1 MQSAVLDGGRQC
13 NVVYRG
19 FAKALALD
27 TPLPTPTGWTSMGQ
41 VSVGDVLFDEN
52 GNRCR
57 VVLATDVMVNR
68 KCYRISFDDGESVV
82 ACEDHLW
89 AVNDGYLRRR
99 QVVRTSD
106 LAEPTSAKTNRVH
119 RYSIANA
126 RALDTG
132 FSGEF
137 LIHPY
142 ALGFWLGDGS
152 SSCGQVTIGDIDAA
166 ESIKNLELCGESVS
180 PIASTRKGNAQ
191 RYLVGTGH
199 KLRSAEIERTIRFKS
214 RVASGVSLRT
224 AARDCG
230 MSYRTACGIKYLNRR
245 SYACNERASFHTRLD
260 ELRVLSNKHI
270 PAAYQR
276 AGVSSRLALLQGL
289 MDTDGTI
296 SKSGHCAY
304 STKLPRLRDDVR
316 ELLAGLGI
324 KSTIKEDVIGGRS
337 YWKVQFTCYADMP
350 CFRLARKLE
359 RLKQR
364 KAVSISSSRRIVGV
378 EEVPSVPVRCI
389 QVDSPSRL
397 YLCSH
402 SMIPTH
408 NTTISE
414 NTALWATLYGHRK
427 YAVVLGAEAGL
438 AKNMLDSMKMELF
451 ENDLLMEDFPEVVHA
466 IRESE
471 GKHQKCPGQTYA
483 GKKTHII
490 WNAERVRFPCIPNAA
505 GSGASIAAKGLTASA
520 RGLKVKDA
528 TGKNMRPD
536 LVIIDDPQTDESARS
551 PMQVD
556 QRKRIIQKSVLK
568 LGGHGSRMAAILN
581 GTIIEA
587 DDLVDQLSDHRRH
600 PEWQSERIPMV
611 RSWAGRHDD
620 LWMDRYKRLRTSY
633 DPEIVGDQSRAH
645 DEANQFYLANREAM
659 DAGCVVS
666 WPDIPTPEDE
676 HSAIQH
682 AYNMLIDD
690 GPDVFASECQNQPLR
705 TEAEESTIE
714 LKQSAIES
722 RTNGLPH
729 RIVPLNATH
738 LVAHIDVQHSLLYY
752 TAFAC
757 DNDMTGSV
765 IDTDTYPQQPMPY
778 FQLREARRTL
788 AHAYPGTQ
796 PTEAVEAGLSDL
808 ITELFTR
815 DWKREGGATQA
826 LELCLI
832 DWADG
837 TMQDV
842 IARVCR
848 EHTFK
853 ALIRPAA
860 GKGIGPGD
868 PPMMYYKVR
877 QGEQLGHHWLVA
889 RSAKYAVQSVT
900 VDSNYWKEKAA
911 RSLSCLPTMRGAVRL
926 WGDGNTDHRM
936 TADHYSSEKGEKLT
950 HDRTQRTGYV
960 WKKKPNRENHRW
972 DNLYNCLVAA
982 SMRGC
987 GKETIT
993 KVKTA
998 IPDHLKKKRFA

>member
-1 MQSAVLDGGRQC
+1 MREVSDIGEVPAVVNPDRKESCRLNLELFLTTYFPDSTGLTPFSDDHKRVIARMQGVCLKGGRQC

-19 FAKALALD
+19 F
-27 TPLPTPTGWTSMGQ
+27 G
-41 VSVGDVLFDEN
+41 
-52 GNRCR
+52 
-57 VVLATDVMVNR
+57 
-68 KCYRISFDDGESVV
+68 
-82 ACEDHLW
+82 
-89 AVNDGYLRRR
+89 
-99 QVVRTSD
+99 
-106 LAEPTSAKTNRVH
+106 KT
-119 RYSIANA
+119 
-126 RALDTG
+126 
-132 FSGEF
+132 
-137 LIHPY
+137 
-142 ALGFWLGDGS
+142 
-152 SSCGQVTIGDIDAA
+152 
-166 ESIKNLELCGESVS
+166 SVS
-180 PIASTRKGNAQ
+180 EG
-191 RYLVGTGH
+191 
-199 KLRSAEIERTIRFKS
+199 
-214 RVASGVSLRT
+214 
-224 AARDCG
+224 
-230 MSYRTACGIKYLNRR
+230 
-245 SYACNERASFHTRLD
+245 
-260 ELRVLSNKHI
+260 
-270 PAAYQR
+270 
-276 AGVSSRLALLQGL
+276 
-289 MDTDGTI
+289 
-296 SKSGHCAY
+296 
-304 STKLPRLRDDVR
+304 
-316 ELLAGLGI
+316 
-324 KSTIKEDVIGGRS
+324 
-337 YWKVQFTCYADMP
+337 
-350 CFRLARKLE
+350 
-359 RLKQR
+359 
-364 KAVSISSSRRIVGV
+364 
-378 EEVPSVPVRCI
+378 
-389 QVDSPSRL
+389 
-397 YLCSH
+397 
-402 SMIPTH
+402 
-408 NTTISE
+408 
-414 NTALWATLYGHRK
+414 TALWATMYGHRK
-427 YAVVLGAEAGL
+427 FVPVFGAEADKANSIIGSI
-438 AKNMLDSMKMELF
+438 KTEL
-451 ENDLLMEDFPEVVHA
+451 ETNDLLYEDFPEVCHA
-466 IRESE
+466 IRALE
-471 GKHQKCPGQTYA
+471 GKPQRQHSQHCG
-483 GKKTHII
+483 GKRTFIEFTADTVVLPTI
-490 WNAERVRFPCIPNAA
+490 EGSPA
-505 GSGASIAAKGLTASA
+505 SGAILTSQGLTASS
-520 RGLKVKDA
+520 RGMKHKRADGSNA
-528 TGKNMRPD
+528 RPD
-536 LVIIDDPQTDESARS
+536 FVIIDDAQTDESAKSPAQVAKRLGIIKKSILRLAGHRS
-551 PMQVD
+551 
-556 QRKRIIQKSVLK
+556 K
-568 LGGHGSRMAAILN
+568 LATVLN
-581 GTIIEA
+581 GTIIEP
-587 DDLVDQLSDHRRH
+587 DDLVDQLSDHKRN
-600 PEWQSERIPMV
+600 PSWEAERIPMM
-611 RSWAGRHDD
+611 RKQADAHDT
-620 LWMDRYKRLRTSY
+620 LWLMEYRAIRQRYDK
-633 DPEIVGDQSRAH
+633 DVVGDKERAEN
-645 DEANQFYLANREAM
+645 EANAFYLANRAAM
-659 DAGCVVS
+659 DAGCLVS
-666 WPDIPTPEDE
+666 WESCYDPETE

-682 AYNMLIDD
+682 AYNILIDD

-815 DWKREGGATQA
+815 DWKREDGATQA

-911 RSLSCLPTMRGAVRL
+911 RSLSCLPTMRGAIRL